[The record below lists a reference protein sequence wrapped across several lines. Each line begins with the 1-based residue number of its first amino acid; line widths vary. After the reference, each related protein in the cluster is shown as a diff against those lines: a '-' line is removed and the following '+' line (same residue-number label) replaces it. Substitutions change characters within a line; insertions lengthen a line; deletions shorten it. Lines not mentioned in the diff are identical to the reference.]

1 MKLKSKK
8 RLISV
13 VASAI
18 CLLSVNLSA
27 LTLKES
33 VLEVLDTNPVVQERL
48 KNFNETQQDLEIAKS
63 EWLPSLDYSA
73 RIGRNNSGELKDSGS
88 SKFDHT
94 VQDRTYSHYTNSLK
108 LTQNIFNGFST
119 THKISYQET
128 RILGAAYHYLENAND
143 ISFQMVGAYIDVI
156 RSYQLYQNAKDNV
169 DINQKI
175 YNDVKSLYEQ
185 GLTTKSEMTK
195 IYASL
200 SLANS
205 NLVVQKNNTMDKE
218 FRFKRLLGREVN
230 VSTLSLPALNYAMP
244 ESKERAVMVAIQNN
258 PSILVSNFNIKG
270 AQELYK
276 QKKSA
281 FMPTV

>member
-1 MKLKSKK
+1 MKLKSNK

-18 CLLSVNLSA
+18 CLLSVNLNA

-143 ISFQMVGAYIDVI
+143 
-156 RSYQLYQNAKDNV
+156 
-169 DINQKI
+169 
-175 YNDVKSLYEQ
+175 
-185 GLTTKSEMTK
+185 TH
-195 IYASL
+195 
-200 SLANS
+200 
-205 NLVVQKNNTMDKE
+205 
-218 FRFKRLLGREVN
+218 FKWL
-230 VSTLSLPALNYAMP
+230 
-244 ESKERAVMVAIQNN
+244 
-258 PSILVSNFNIKG
+258 
-270 AQELYK
+270 ELI
-276 QKKSA
+276 
-281 FMPTV
+281 